1 MFMYARFISTFAIF
15 TLIFASFA
23 FGSPVSA
30 QTKSDDTYN
39 QDEILEKAKGFFG
52 HTTAGLAQGIEKVF
66 SDLGKPNGIILGE
79 EAGGAFIVGLRYGEG
94 ELNQKKSGKR
104 KVYWQGPSVGF
115 DFGGNASKVFTL
127 VYHLKNPGDLY
138 RRFPG
143 VDGSLYVIAGL
154 SLNYQQAGDI
164 ILAPIRT
171 GVGLRA
177 GANVGYLHYSQEH
190 SWLPF

>member
-1 MFMYARFISTFAIF
+1 MLARLTCLFAVLVWI
-15 TLIFASFA
+15 TATVGIL
-23 FGSPVSA
+23 SPASA
-30 QTKSDDTYN
+30 QNKNTDTYN
-39 QDEILEKAKGFFG
+39 EDEILEKAKGFFG

-79 EAGGAFIVGLRYGEG
+79 EAGGAFFVGLRYGKG

-143 VDGSLYVIAGL
+143 VDGSLYVVAGL
-154 SLNYQQAGDI
+154 SLNYQQAGNV